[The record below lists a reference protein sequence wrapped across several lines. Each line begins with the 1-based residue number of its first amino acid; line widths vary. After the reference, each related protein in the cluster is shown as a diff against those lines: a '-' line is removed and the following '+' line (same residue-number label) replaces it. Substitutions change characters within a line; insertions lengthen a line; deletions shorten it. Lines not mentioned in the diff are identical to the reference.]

1 MKHMKFLTFFFCI
14 AFAVFACS
22 SNNETD
28 PNAGGLPDKEEPLV
42 TDFAKGADISWV
54 TEMEHKG
61 MKFYNTSGVET
72 DCFQLMKDL
81 GLNAVRLRV
90 WVNPKEHDNWCNT
103 ADLVTKAKRAAEL
116 GMDVMVDFHYSD
128 WWADPGQQH
137 KPAAWKGLN
146 LVDLKKA
153 IADHTADVLNALKA
167 AGVTP
172 KWVQVGNE
180 IRPGMLWDEDAALS
194 GASYDVRECDVK
206 GSNSTSEKVKYRE
219 NFANLAAFINVGY
232 DAVKSVFDDAIVIVH
247 LDNGYDNELY
257 TWFFN
262 ELKANGGK
270 WDMIG
275 MSLYPYWT
283 MLEHKEYTADRT
295 ITECIANINSVA
307 RKYNCDVMVVE
318 TGMECADDKG
328 NLASASVLAEGKRQ
342 LARILKECKEN
353 TGGRCKGVFYWEPEC
368 RPNQYRLG
376 AFTEAVHLV
385 VREGHEVVYIYKED
399 SSKNTVRMASHIEIG
414 RASCRERV

>member
-28 PNAGGLPDKEEPLV
+28 PNAGGIPDKEEPLA

-61 MKFYNTSGVET
+61 MKFYNASGVET

-90 WVNPKEHDNWCNT
+90 WVDPKEHDNWCDT

-206 GSNSTSEKVKYRE
+206 SSNSTSEKVKYHE
-219 NFANLAAFINVGY
+219 NFANLGAFINVGY
-232 DAVKSVFDDAIVIVH
+232 DAVKSVFRRCHCHRPSGQRIGQRFVH
-247 LDNGYDNELY
+247 LVLSRTE
-257 TWFFN
+257 
-262 ELKANGGK
+262 EANGGK

-275 MSLYPYWT
+275 MSLYPYWS
-283 MLEHKEYTADRT
+283 MLEPR
-295 ITECIANINSVA
+295 NIQLIELSP
-307 RKYNCDVMVVE
+307 
-318 TGMECADDKG
+318 
-328 NLASASVLAEGKRQ
+328 SVLP
-342 LARILKECKEN
+342 ILI
-353 TGGRCKGVFYWEPEC
+353 V
-368 RPNQYRLG
+368 
-376 AFTEAVHLV
+376 
-385 VREGHEVVYIYKED
+385 
-399 SSKNTVRMASHIEIG
+399 
-414 RASCRERV
+414 

>member
-1 MKHMKFLTFFFCI
+1 MKFLTLFFYV
-14 AFAVFACS
+14 AFAIFACS

-28 PNAGGLPDKEEPLV
+28 PNGGESPDEGDTPV
-42 TDFAKGADISWV
+42 TSFAKGADISWV

-61 MKFYNTSGVET
+61 MKFYNTSGKEK

-90 WVNPKEHDNWCNT
+90 WVDPKEHDNWCNT
-103 ADLVTKAKRAAEL
+103 ADFVAKAKRAKDL

-137 KPAAWKGLN
+137 KPAAWRGLS
-146 LVDLKKA
+146 LADLKKA
-153 IADHTADVLNALKA
+153 ITTHTTDVLNALKS

-206 GSNSTSEKVKYRE
+206 DSGSTSTKVKYPK
-219 NFANLAAFINVGY
+219 NLANLAAFINAGY
-232 DAVKSVFDDAIVIVH
+232 DAVKAVFPDAIAIVH
-247 LDNGYDNELY
+247 LDNGYDQSLY
-257 TWFFN
+257 TWFFD
-262 ELKANGGK
+262 ELKKNGGK

-283 MLEHKEYTADRT
+283 MLEHKDYTPEKT
-295 ITECIANINSVA
+295 ITDCINNIKKVSA
-307 RKYNCDVMVVE
+307 KYNCDVMVVE

-328 NLASASVLAEGKRQ
+328 QLATAAVLQEGKV
-342 LARILKECKEN
+342 LLSRIMKECREN
-353 TGGRCKGVFYWEPEC
+353 TNGRCKGVFYWEPEC
-368 RPNQYRLG
+368 RPSQYRLG
-376 AFTEAVHLV
+376 AFTEDG
-385 VREGHEVVYIYKED
+385 RP
-399 SSKNTVRMASHIEIG
+399 TVIMDAFK
-414 RASCRERV
+414 